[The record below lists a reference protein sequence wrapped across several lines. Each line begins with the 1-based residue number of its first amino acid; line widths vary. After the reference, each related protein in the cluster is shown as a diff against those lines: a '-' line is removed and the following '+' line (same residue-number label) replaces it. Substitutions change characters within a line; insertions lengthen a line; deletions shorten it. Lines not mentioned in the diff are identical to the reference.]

1 MSLDQADPPHG
12 WSDDEAFRLYGAHRL
27 GLVRLAVLLVDD
39 VPTADDVVQ
48 DAFARFLGRS
58 RTLLDPDDAL
68 AFLRSAVVEVA
79 RSVRRKRAAQGY
91 VAPPDPGPPPG
102 EPPSPGDLTQEQRD
116 ALAAA
121 RTLPDRQRE
130 VLVLRCWVGLTDP
143 QIAETLRTS
152 DGSVRSAADRAL
164 DAVAARLA
172 GDQ

>member
-1 MSLDQADPPHG
+1 MSFDRTAPQGG

-48 DAFARFLGRS
+48 DAFAGFLGRG
-58 RTLLDPDDAL
+58 RTLRDPDDAL
-68 AFLRSAVVEVA
+68 AFLRSEVVVVA

-91 VAPPDPGPPPG
+91 RAPPDPAPPPG
-102 EPPSPGDLTQEQRD
+102 EPPSPRDLTEEQRHL
-116 ALAAA
+116 LAAA

-130 VLVLRCWVGLTDP
+130 VLVLRCWLGLTDP

-152 DGSVRSAADRAL
+152 DGAVRSAAARAIE
-164 DAVAARLA
+164 AVASQLA
-172 GDQ
+172 GDR